1 MKIFITNDWNRK
13 EYQPWNKNGTIK
25 NLHILSMWEE
35 GKEKVL
41 DLKNWVKK

>member
-1 MKIFITNDWNRK
+1 MIEVEKSIK
-13 EYQPWNKNGTIK
+13 LEKNETIK

-41 DLKNWVKK
+41 DLNN